1 MLQFLEKLLTNATFT
16 FILKS
21 IYAEKYFLAIFPIDH
36 EEWKNI
42 TMKEVLQ
49 REYGTF

>member
-1 MLQFLEKLLTNATFT
+1 MLQFLEKLLTNTTLT

-21 IYAEKYFLAIFPIDH
+21 IYAEKYFLAIFSIDH